1 MVADTVCVLDWDD
14 DLLGDDVADGVLEL
28 VVVSVA
34 FVEYVD
40 DFEDVVLAV
49 CDADVVDDADTVVVF
64 EGADEG
70 LAYILG
76 VAVWSGVDVIV

>member
-1 MVADTVCVLDWDD
+1 MDWDE
-14 DLLGDDVADGVLEL
+14 DLLGDVVADGVLEL
-28 VVVSVA
+28 VVVDVA
-34 FVEYVD
+34 FVENVD

-70 LAYILG
+70 VAYILG
-76 VAVWSGVDVIV
+76 VAVWSDVGVIV